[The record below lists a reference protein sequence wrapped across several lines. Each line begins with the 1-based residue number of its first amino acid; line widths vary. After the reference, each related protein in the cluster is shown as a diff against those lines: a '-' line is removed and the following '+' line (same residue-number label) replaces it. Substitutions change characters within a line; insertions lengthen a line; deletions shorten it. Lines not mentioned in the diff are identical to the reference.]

1 MRPMLLSGAIVSV
14 CVGALIILLT
24 DNSDVQIWGFILV
37 GVGVV
42 FFELWFHR
50 ALTKKD

>member
-1 MRPMLLSGAIVSV
+1 MRSILLSGGIVSV

-37 GVGVV
+37 FVSAV
-42 FFELWFHR
+42 FFHLWFHR
-50 ALTKKD
+50 ALAKKD